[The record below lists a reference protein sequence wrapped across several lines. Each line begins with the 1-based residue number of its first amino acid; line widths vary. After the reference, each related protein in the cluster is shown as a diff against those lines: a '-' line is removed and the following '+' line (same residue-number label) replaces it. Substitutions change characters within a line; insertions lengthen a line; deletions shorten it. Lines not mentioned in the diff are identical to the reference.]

1 MRHAILVAAFCLAA
15 WPAVAK
21 DITVTATPIL
31 LNAGDPQQTR
41 VDSLEFVAGFV
52 LKSDTPEWGG
62 YSGMIMAPD
71 GSQLVAISDVGHWLK
86 LALQH
91 DGEGRLTGIGAAR
104 IEPLLDEEGKPLAS
118 KDWSDAEA
126 IARLP
131 NGDFIVAFE
140 RHHRLW
146 RYASAD
152 GVPAGP
158 AQPVAAP
165 EAITALPDNSGIEA
179 VAVMPDGRLILAAEG
194 GADPVKGARVWI
206 RTGQSWQQKWLEH
219 ADGFDPTDMAPLTDD
234 YLVLLE
240 RRYNETDG
248 PAARISVIGSRMM
261 LGDAFTGYTLA
272 VLRLPLSVD
281 NFEDIALRAAPSGDT
296 YIYVLSDDNQSK
308 QQRTLLL
315 QFKAPLTRLLQAG
328 GPS

>member
-1 MRHAILVAAFCLAA
+1 MRHTILVAAFCLAT
-15 WPAVAK
+15 WPAAAK
-21 DITVTATPIL
+21 DITVTATPMP

-52 LKSDTPEWGG
+52 LHSDAPEWGG
-62 YSGMIMAPD
+62 YSGMVLAPD

-86 LALQH
+86 LALRH
-91 DGEGRLTGIGAAR
+91 DGDGRLTGVGAAR
-104 IEPLLDEEGKPLAS
+104 IEPLLDEASKPLAS
-118 KDWSDAEA
+118 KEWSDAEA

-131 NGDFIVAFE
+131 SGDFIVAFE

-165 EAITALPDNSGIEA
+165 EAIAALPDNSGIEA

-194 GADPVKGARVWI
+194 GADPVKGSRVWI

-219 ADGFDPTDMAPLTDD
+219 SDGFDPTDLAPFTDD

-240 RRYNETDG
+240 RRYTEADG
-248 PAARISVIGSRMM
+248 PAARISVIGRSMM
-261 LGDAFTGYTLA
+261 LGDAFAGYTLA

-281 NFEDIALRAAPSGDT
+281 NFEDIALRAAPGGDT
-296 YIYVLSDDNQSK
+296 YIYLLSDDNQSDK
-308 QQRTLLL
+308 QRTLLL
-315 QFKAPLTRLLQAG
+315 QFKVPLTRLLHPGA
-328 GPS
+328 PS

>member
-1 MRHAILVAAFCLAA
+1 LLCLGA
-15 WPAVAK
+15 WPTAAK
-21 DITVTATPIL
+21 DITVTATPIP

-52 LKSDTPEWGG
+52 LTSDTPEWGG
-62 YSGMIMAPD
+62 YSGMVMAPD

-91 DGEGRLTGIGAAR
+91 DGEGRLTGVGAAR
-104 IEPLLDEEGKPLAS
+104 IEPLLDEKGKPLAS
-118 KDWSDAEA
+118 KEWSDAEA

-131 NGDFIVAFE
+131 NDDFIVAFE

-165 EAITALPDNSGIEA
+165 EAITALPDNAGIEA
-179 VAVMPDGRLILAAEG
+179 IADMPDGRLILAAEG
-194 GADPVKGARVWI
+194 GADPIKGSHVWI
-206 RTGQSWQQKWLEH
+206 RTGQSWQPKWLEH
-219 ADGFDPTDMAPLTDD
+219 SDGFDPTDLTPLNND

-248 PAARISVIGSRMM
+248 PAARISIIGGRMV
-261 LGDAFTGYTLA
+261 LGDSFAGYTLA
-272 VLRLPLSVD
+272 VLRLPVSVD
-281 NFEDIALRAAPSGDT
+281 NFEDIALRAAPDGET
-296 YIYVLSDDNQSK
+296 YIYLLSDDNQSK